1 MNKRKLQKTF
11 DEVFKKRAIAFFS
24 KFAKVETE
32 FELHRLPRKLDVLI
46 IESDKPIRQHLDL
59 MNYFQE
65 FNIIEF
71 KSESQGV
78 KLQDIYKTLYYIS
91 AFVLRKKEKGDIS
104 FTLITTKKPE
114 RFLETYHFLE
124 KRKGLYVMEISG
136 IIKIHCIV
144 ISELDKNTD
153 RELEFLQIFTAKK
166 QRKEII
172 REAIE
177 KGFGENL
184 KDSFLLYREE
194 VESIL
199 KEMGKSMTA
208 IEERVWE
215 LAEEF
220 GIREKIREASIQE
233 GREQERLLAEKEIE
247 KTQRLASFREKRAE
261 HKKALRTA
269 INLKKEGAELKFIS
283 RITELPEAYLEKF
296 FRKAIR
302 GEE

>member
-32 FELHRLPRKLDVLI
+32 FELHRLPRKLDVLV
-46 IESDKPIRQHLDL
+46 IESDKPIGKHLDL
-59 MNYFQE
+59 MNYFKE

-91 AFVLRKKEKGDIS
+91 AFILRKKEKGDIS

-124 KRKGLYVMEISG
+124 KRKGLYVMKIPG

-144 ISELDKNTD
+144 ISELDKKTD

-166 QRKEII
+166 QREEII

-194 VESIL
+194 LESIL

-220 GIREKIREASIQE
+220 GIREKSIQE
-233 GREQERLLAEKEIE
+233 GIQKGIEQERILAGKQIEKERKRAEK
-247 KTQRLASFREKRAE
+247 AE

-269 INLKKEGAELKFIS
+269 VNLKKEG
-283 RITELPEAYLEKF
+283 
-296 FRKAIR
+296 
-302 GEE
+302 

>member
-32 FELHRLPRKLDVLI
+32 FELHRLPRKLDVLV
-46 IESDKPIRQHLDL
+46 IESDKPIGKHLDL
-59 MNYFQE
+59 MNYFKE

-91 AFVLRKKEKGDIS
+91 AFILRKKEKGDIS

-124 KRKGLYVMEISG
+124 KRKGLYVMKIPG

-144 ISELDKNTD
+144 ISELDKKTD

-166 QRKEII
+166 QREEII

-199 KEMGKSMTA
+199 KEMGKDMTA

-220 GIREKIREASIQE
+220 GIREKSIQE
-233 GREQERLLAEKEIE
+233 GFQKGIEQERLIAQEEIE
-247 KTQRLASFREKRAE
+247 KSQRLVSIREKRAE
-261 HKKALRTA
+261 HKSKLRTA
-269 INLKKEGAELKFIS
+269 INVKKEGAELKFIS
-283 RITELPEAYLEKF
+283 RIVELPEAYLERF
-296 FRKAIR
+296 FKKV
-302 GEE
+302 